1 MPRGAS
7 LRSILQKRSDII
19 DDFEDGDISEYGDLP
34 NDDLGSFRPDETMI
48 VKNGKYSLQCSTGG
62 GAKQIHSITGLDYYP
77 ESESKFRFNS
87 YADSTEL
94 ILGIRF
100 AVKDEDNFYY
110 LRYRTD
116 TNEFQFYIRENGN
129 YSLLAEDTTVTI
141 PVGEWFEIEVDW
153 ESAGTIVMTLF
164 NASGTQLSQ
173 ISVTDNTFTSGG
185 IGWAINTTAGTTQY
199 GYVDYARV
207 V

>member
-34 NDDLGSFRPDETMI
+34 NDDLASFRPDETTI
-48 VKNGKYSLQCSTGG
+48 VKNGKYSLECATGG

-94 ILGIRF
+94 VFGIRF
-100 AVKDEDNFYY
+100 AVKGEDNFYY

-141 PVGEWFEIEVDW
+141 PVGEWLEIEVDW
-153 ESAGTIVMTLF
+153 GSAGTIVMTLF